1 MALEAEALEMEGFD
15 EGESAEFAEAAP
27 KRGPRISSSYMPRS
41 FGQQPPVSQTQLQTA
56 LGRVDSNLRKVSD
69 VETSLA
75 SRISS
80 LSTATKK
87 ETADRKKALDAQVKD
102 LNQKVQLLALL
113 PLLVQ
118 TPTVANPQVGGAP
131 LKDGAGNV
139 ISSISAPDNSKLDAI
154 LPLLLVSGLG
164 GSGSGSGGGLFGD
177 AGGSDGGLLLLAL
190 VLAFAKP

>member
-1 MALEAEALEMEGFD
+1 MPLEAEALDMEGFD

-27 KRGPRISSSYMPRS
+27 KRGPRISSSFVARS

-80 LSTATKK
+80 VSAATKK

-102 LNQKVQLLALL
+102 LNQKVQMLALL
-113 PLLVQ
+113 PLLIQ
-118 TPTVANPQVGGAP
+118 SPTISNPKVGANP
-131 LKDGAGNV
+131 LTDGAGNP
-139 ISSISAPDNSKLDAI
+139 ITAISAPDNSKLDAI
-154 LPLLLVSGLG
+154 LPLLLVSGMG
-164 GSGSGSGGGLFGD
+164 TGSGSGGGLFDG
-177 AGGSDGGLLLLAL
+177 AGSDGGLMLLAL

>member
-1 MALEAEALEMEGFD
+1 MALEAETLDMEGFD

-27 KRGPRISSSYMPRS
+27 RRGPRISPSFMQRS

-56 LGRVDSNLRKVSD
+56 LGKVDSNLRKVSD

-80 LSTATKK
+80 LSAATKK

-102 LNQKVQLLALL
+102 LNQKVQMLALL
-113 PLLVQ
+113 PLLIQ
-118 TPTVANPQVGGAP
+118 TPTIANPKVGANP
-131 LKDGAGNV
+131 LTDGAGNP
-139 ISSISAPDNSKLDAI
+139 ITAISAPDSSKLDAI
-154 LPLLLVSGLG
+154 LPLLLVSGMG
-164 GSGSGSGGGLFGD
+164 GTGSGSGGGLFGD
-177 AGGSDGGLLLLAL
+177 GGGSDSGLMLLAL